1 MDSPGTGWKSFAG
14 IIMIVVGFFN
24 ALDGM
29 IAIINANRLQG
40 ATNGHANLPITT
52 NLQTWGWLVLI
63 IGVILIWAGFG
74 VFSGA
79 TWART
84 VGIFVCSFNL
94 VVQFAYT
101 AHYPLWSL
109 LVITIDI
116 LIIYGLVVHGAPDE
130 QVA

>member
-1 MDSPGTGWKSFAG
+1 VNS
-14 IIMIVVGFFN
+14 
-24 ALDGM
+24 
-29 IAIINANRLQG
+29 
-40 ATNGHANLPITT
+40 HANLPITT

-63 IGVILIWAGFG
+63 LGVILIWAGFG

-84 VGIFVCSFNL
+84 VGIFVASFNL

-109 LVITIDI
+109 MVITIDI